1 MKRST
6 LCLVD
11 TEDQAATIVE
21 KLRSA
26 GFSDNDISVLF
37 PDKGSTRDFAH
48 KKATKMPE
56 GATVGASTGGALGGT
71 IGLLAGIGAL
81 AIPGLGP
88 FIAAGPIMA
97 ALSGG
102 AIGAGVG
109 GLTGALVG
117 LGIPE
122 YEAKR
127 YEGKVK
133 EGGILISV
141 HSENSDEKNRV
152 KNIFKLVGAH
162 DISSTGEAH
171 SDVKAQD
178 VSDTADATVREVSPR
193 NDIAENDIPSYP
205 DATSG
210 GGEGSR
216 PGMADQPY
224 EAQDSVSEIP
234 TGTQSSESGDQIAA
248 EVPLSEEEVKVGKRT
263 VRAGEVKLRK
273 TTSTEHV
280 NVPVE
285 LKREDAVIE
294 RVPAQEMEQA
304 GKEPFQEERIEVPLS
319 REEPVVEKKTH
330 VTGGVRVRK
339 TEGTERETIQESVRR
354 EDVDIDESGKTSR
367 EGRKPID
374 PNTGE
379 ENL

>member
-1 MKRST
+1 MKRSA

-11 TEDQAATIVE
+11 TETQADAIVG

-26 GFSDNDISVLF
+26 SFSENDISVLF

-48 KKATKMPE
+48 KKETKMPE
-56 GATVGASTGGALGGT
+56 GATVGASTGGVVGGT

-141 HSENSDEKNRV
+141 HSENNDETNRA
-152 KNIFKLVGAH
+152 KDIFKEADAH
-162 DISSTGEAH
+162 DTSSTGEAH
-171 SDVKAQD
+171 SDVTAQD
-178 VSDTADATVREVSPR
+178 VSDTGDPTIREVSPR
-193 NDIAENDIPSYP
+193 NDIPSSR
-205 DATSG
+205 DSTSG
-210 GGEGSR
+210 AGKGSPPR
-216 PGMADQPY
+216 TADQPY
-224 EAQDSVSEIP
+224 QAQHSVSETP
-234 TGTQSSESGDQIAA
+234 AQPGESGDEIVA

-263 VRAGEVKLRK
+263 VGAGEVNLQKK
-273 TTSTEHV
+273 VSTKQV

-285 LKREDAVIE
+285 LKREDVVIE
-294 RVPAQEMEQA
+294 RVPAHETEPA
-304 GKEPFQEERIEVPLS
+304 GKEPFKEERVEVPLS
-319 REEPVVEKKTH
+319 REEPVVEKETR
-330 VTGGVRVRK
+330 VVGGVRVRK

-354 EDVDIDESGKTSR
+354 EDVDIDETGKISGKR
-367 EGRKPID
+367 RKPND
-374 PNTGE
+374 SGTGE
-379 ENL
+379 EKL